1 MKKKTVYVP
10 LAIDIMHSA
19 HINILKKA
27 KKFGQVIVGLLTDKA
42 ISEYKQLPLLN
53 YDERYKI
60 LESVRYI
67 DKIVKQDSWDY
78 TVNIKKYR
86 PSFFV
91 HGDDWKSGIQKN
103 HRKKVINCLKKNKGR
118 LIEVPF
124 TKNISSSQIKNEI

>member
-27 KKFGQVIVGLLTDKA
+27 KKFGRVMVGLLTDKA
-42 ISEYKQLPLLN
+42 ISKYKQLPLLN

-67 DKIVKQDSWDY
+67 DKIVKQDSWD
-78 TVNIKKYR
+78 
-86 PSFFV
+86 
-91 HGDDWKSGIQKN
+91 
-103 HRKKVINCLKKNKGR
+103 
-118 LIEVPF
+118 
-124 TKNISSSQIKNEI
+124 